1 VFYLIVTWSDSSPA
15 SRSSELLVAL
25 GGDLVYGIIQENGAT
40 FVTGVLKDQ
49 EGTPHPSMMTVNSAD
64 KL

>member
-1 VFYLIVTWSDSSPA
+1 VFYLFMTWSDLSPA

-49 EGTPHPSMMTVNSAD
+49 EGMSHPSMMTVHSAD